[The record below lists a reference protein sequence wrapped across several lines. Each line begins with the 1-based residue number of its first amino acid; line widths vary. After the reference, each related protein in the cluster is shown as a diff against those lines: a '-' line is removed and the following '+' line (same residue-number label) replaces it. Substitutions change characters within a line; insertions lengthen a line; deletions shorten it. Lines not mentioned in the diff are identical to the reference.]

1 MPNPVTSA
9 ELAELLPLLPQLV
22 RAMTRRMAE
31 VPPSLKSVWDAHSLA
46 PRHMNVLLTLSV
58 AGPMSVTDLSA
69 RLAVGLA
76 TASLLVGELSRVG
89 LVARREDED
98 DRRRTIVELAP
109 AHREAVAGY
118 LSRRSALLAVALAP
132 LSPAERAG
140 LTRGLRAIVDALE
153 SDQSLPTRGG
163 G

>member
-1 MPNPVTSA
+1 MPEAVTSA

-31 VPPSLKSVWDAHSLA
+31 VPPSLKTLWEAHSLA

-69 RLAVGLA
+69 HLGVGLP

-98 DRRRTIVELAP
+98 DHRRTIVELAP
-109 AHREAVAGY
+109 AHRETVAGF
-118 LSRRSALLAVALAP
+118 LSRRSGLLAAALAP
-132 LSPAERAG
+132 LDPAERAAVV
-140 LTRGLRAIVDALE
+140 RGLRAIVDALE
-153 SDQSLPTRGG
+153 ADQSLPPRGG